1 MAEASQI
8 LAQVHHRLGEYEYA
22 VDVGRRFQRMRPD
35 DLKMSLLIAQ
45 SLVNLGKLAE
55 AQAELDL
62 VPMEKRNPEVK
73 YALGRIALGKGE
85 SERARAYFI
94 EAATGLPNQPEV
106 LENLIDIDSRE
117 VIAAQQHKDSARLEK
132 ARQRRVETIELV
144 RQAVAAK
151 PDDAKL
157 RQLDGV
163 VAVVEERMDD
173 AEKSFLKAIELDP
186 TDRSGYERI
195 ARFYNATGKMPQ
207 AIEIYEKGVEAL
219 PEDPQFHHT
228 LGMLYELRGEVD
240 RAVPHYEEAIRLL
253 PSLAEAKNNLAY
265 IYADQ
270 GKNLDRALDLAQD
283 AKTLLPNNPSVSDTL
298 GWVLYKRG
306 VPAAAISYLKEA
318 EAATKAGDGSRGM
331 VRHHLALAYE
341 ANGDTNEAIAALER
355 ALSAVDEHNASI
367 VEQGGKPGPEPAWVG
382 EARSRREKL
391 VAQGGAG

>member
-1 MAEASQI
+1 
-8 LAQVHHRLGEYEYA
+8 
-22 VDVGRRFQRMRPD
+22 MRPE
-35 DLKMSLLIAQ
+35 DLKMSLLVAQ
-45 SLVNLGKLAE
+45 SLVNLGKIAE

-62 VPMEKRNPEVK
+62 LPAEKRNAEVK
-73 YALGRIALGKGE
+73 YALGRISLGKGDA
-85 SERARAYFI
+85 ERARVYFI
-94 EAATGLPNQPEV
+94 EAAAGLPHQPEV
-106 LENLIDIDSRE
+106 IENLVDLDSRE
-117 VIAAQQHKDSARLEK
+117 VLAAQQAKATARLET
-132 ARQRRVETIELV
+132 ARQRRAESIELV

-151 PDDAKL
+151 PNDAKL
-157 RQLDGV
+157 QQLDGV

-186 TDRSGYERI
+186 TDRSGYERL

-207 AIEIYEKGVEAL
+207 AIEVYEKGVEAL
-219 PEDPQFHHT
+219 PEDAQFHHT
-228 LGMLYELRGEVD
+228 LGMLYELRGEAD
-240 RAVPHYEEAIRLL
+240 RAVPHYEEAIRLA

-318 EAATKAGDGSRGM
+318 EAATTAGDGSRGV

-341 ANGDTNEAIAALER
+341 ANGDTDEAIAALER
-355 ALSAVDEHNASI
+355 ALSAADEHNASI
-367 VEQGGKPGPEPAWVG
+367 LGQGGKPGPEPAWVS

-391 VAQGGAG
+391 VAQRSSG